1 MNRDEYTRLYRLED
15 RLWWFVGMRRIA
27 AALLAPALAGD
38 TLRILDAGCG
48 TGGAL
53 RWLAPYGRVWGVD
66 RSPDALTYCRQR
78 RLTRVCQGSLLALP
92 YPDATFDLVTSFD
105 VLYHRGVPDDV
116 ASLRELRRVVRP
128 DGWGLVRVPALP
140 ALWSSH
146 DEAVHAR
153 QRYRLGELRAK
164 AAQAQ
169 WEVIRGTYAN
179 TLLLPLAAA
188 TRWAKS
194 TRQKSAGRT
203 GESEVQAAPGVVNAV
218 LTAILSLEAQW
229 LRRAD
234 LPLGLSA
241 LVLLRAR

>member
-1 MNRDEYTRLYRLED
+1 MNRDEYARLYRLED

-27 AALLAPALAGD
+27 EALLAPALADG

-53 RWLAPYGRVWGVD
+53 RWLAPHGRVWGVD
-66 RSPDALTYCRQR
+66 RSTDALTYCQRR

-92 YPDATFDLVTSFD
+92 YPDAVFDLVTSFD
-105 VLYHRGVPDDV
+105 VLYHRGVSDDV
-116 ASLRELRRVVRP
+116 AALRELRRVVRP
-128 DGWGLVRVPALP
+128 GGWGLVRVPALP
-140 ALWSSH
+140 ALWGSH

-164 AAQAQ
+164 AEQAQ
-169 WEVIRGTYAN
+169 WEVVRGTYAN
-179 TLLLPLAAA
+179 TLLLPGAAA
-188 TRWAKS
+188 VRWAKAA
-194 TRQKSAGRT
+194 RREAGGHT
-203 GESEVQAAPGVVNAV
+203 GESEVQAAPGPVNAA
-218 LTAILSLEAQW
+218 LTAVLWLEAQW
-229 LRRAD
+229 LRWAD